1 MVKSG
6 NNVYDVRISEKP
18 TLSLNEAV
26 AYTGIGEKKLI
37 QLSRAPNCD
46 FIIYVGARRL
56 FKRRKLVE
64 FLESNYSV

>member
-1 MVKSG
+1 MSTYKEL
-6 NNVYDVRISEKP
+6 DVRIAEKP

-46 FIIYVGARRL
+46 FVVYVGAKRM

>member
-1 MVKSG
+1 MSA
-6 NNVYDVRISEKP
+6 YSDMDVRIAEKP

-26 AYTGIGEKKLI
+26 AYTGIGIKKMI

-46 FIIYVGARRL
+46 FIIYVGAKRM

-64 FLESNYSV
+64 FLESNYSI

>member
-6 NNVYDVRISEKP
+6 NNEYDVRISEKP

-37 QLSRAPNCD
+37 QLSRAPKCD

>member
-1 MVKSG
+1 MNTYKEL
-6 NNVYDVRISEKP
+6 DVRIAEKP

-46 FIIYVGARRL
+46 FVVYVGAKRM

>member
-1 MVKSG
+1 MSK
-6 NNVYDVRISEKP
+6 YKELDVRIAEKP

-46 FIIYVGARRL
+46 FVVYVGAKRM
-56 FKRRKLVE
+56 FKRRRLVE